1 MSLLVC
7 SSVVIK
13 VVDFCFLLVGRG
25 GNSVSLVKSIV
36 LGMERCLRHGLV
48 YRFGLLLDTLEL
60 SYSIKSILRS

>member
-7 SSVVIK
+7 SSVVIE

-25 GNSVSLVKSIV
+25 GNSVLLVKSIV
-36 LGMERCLRHGLV
+36 LGMEHHLRHGLV

-60 SYSIKSILRS
+60 SLELIDL